1 MRCGEDAP
9 VHGMQTRLTTVTRCA
24 SGVSV
29 RFRFDEEVRDAARL
43 LALIGPTPRPGG
55 QMRMRKKR
63 DELDR
68 MLQGM
73 VDRIAG
79 ADGDA
84 PNHPLRHACA
94 PDQILLRQFEDALGD
109 QGRLRSWRL
118 RREYN
123 RRHHKTRDLMS
134 VVLGRKRG
142 STRAPSKGGGSIGRL
157 TRAAAGGA
165 RRGINALAESFSGRR
180 EGRAARTASSGEL
193 EA

>member
-1 MRCGEDAP
+1 M
-9 VHGMQTRLTTVTRCA
+9 
-24 SGVSV
+24 
-29 RFRFDEEVRDAARL
+29 RDAARL

-134 VVLGRKRG
+134 VVLGRARG
-142 STRAPSKGGGSIGRL
+142 STLAPSNGGGSIGRL

-180 EGRAARTASSGEL
+180 AGRAARTASSGEL